1 MLEFPGGGYQMSGN
15 ILVVDDE
22 PIVRDF
28 FKDVALSLGGNVE
41 TAEDGDVAVEKC
53 KERHFDIIF
62 MDMRM
67 PHMNGLDA
75 CKSILRFDPS
85 TKVVMMSGYSD
96 DGLMDEAI
104 DSGAIAKLAKPFE
117 LKVILDLIE
126 SALKTTGGGGSP
138 QGRIYSLLSS

>member
-1 MLEFPGGGYQMSGN
+1 MSGN

-53 KERHFDIIF
+53 RKRHFDIIF

-75 CKSILRFDPS
+75 CKAILGLDPA

-104 DSGAIAKLAKPFE
+104 NSGAIAKLAKPFE

-126 SALKTTGGGGSP
+126 SAIESTGGGGNP
-138 QGRIYSLLSS
+138 CTTIYMLLSL